1 MQFRQMFSALAAAV
15 SNQKR
20 LIAVKLWAVVLLL
33 LAPLQGIAQDLS
45 KSDIVLGQSASFT
58 GSFAGQA
65 AAYRDGALLYFNEVN
80 RQGGIYGRKI
90 RLVSL
95 DDQYKP
101 ELAIQNTVKLLE
113 EHKAFALTHYTWTP
127 VARAVIPVAT
137 ENKVPFFAPYT
148 GAADIYKS
156 TSPMVFTVRASF
168 QAELENIIRH
178 ITTLGIRNI
187 AFVRY
192 TSKTGDE
199 LQADVQ
205 KLLEKYG
212 AKLVGTGSMPNNSAQ
227 PENAIKQLAPVSAQA
242 VLLGVSGTDA
252 VAFIKGYEAATGRK
266 SQYYARS
273 LVGASQLAQDLGD
286 QAFGI
291 SVTQLVPNP
300 FKQVAEVSK
309 EYNRL
314 LKSSGSA
321 AKPDYISFEGFIA
334 AKVLCEALK
343 RTKQPLTRAGFLQT
357 LSTMRVDVGGYE
369 VAFRPGNQNGSE
381 FVDMTMIG
389 RDGRLIN

>member
-1 MQFRQMFSALAAAV
+1 MQSHPMFSALAALV
-15 SNQKR
+15 SNQKKV
-20 LIAVKLWAVVLLL
+20 ITMKLWLLVLLL
-33 LAPLQGIAQDLS
+33 IAPLQAAPQDVS
-45 KSDIVLGQSASFT
+45 QGDIVLGQSASFT

-80 RQGGIYGRKI
+80 RRGGIHGRKI

-127 VARAVIPVAT
+127 VARAVIPVAS
-137 ENKVPFFAPYT
+137 ERKVPFFAPYT

-156 TSPMVFTVRASF
+156 SSPMVFTVRASF

-178 ITTLGIRNI
+178 ITTLGIRDI

-192 TSKTGDE
+192 SSKPGDE
-199 LQADVQ
+199 LQADLQ
-205 KLLEKYG
+205 LLIEKYG
-212 AKLVGTGSMPNNSAQ
+212 AKLVGTGTMPNNSAK
-227 PENAIKQLAPVSAQA
+227 PENAIKQLAPVTAQA

-252 VAFIKGYEAATGRK
+252 VAFIKGYEAAIGRK

-273 LVGASQLAQDLGD
+273 LVGAAQLAQDLGN

-300 FKQVAEVSK
+300 YKQVAEVSK

-314 LKSSGSA
+314 LKSSDSA

>member
-1 MQFRQMFSALAAAV
+1 M
-15 SNQKR
+15 
-20 LIAVKLWAVVLLL
+20 
-33 LAPLQGIAQDLS
+33 
-45 KSDIVLGQSASFT
+45 
-58 GSFAGQA
+58 
-65 AAYRDGALLYFNEVN
+65 
-80 RQGGIYGRKI
+80 
-90 RLVSL
+90 
-95 DDQYKP
+95 
-101 ELAIQNTVKLLE
+101 
-113 EHKAFALTHYTWTP
+113 
-127 VARAVIPVAT
+127 
-137 ENKVPFFAPYT
+137 
-148 GAADIYKS
+148 
-156 TSPMVFTVRASF
+156 
-168 QAELENIIRH
+168 
-178 ITTLGIRNI
+178 
-187 AFVRY
+187 
-192 TSKTGDE
+192 
-199 LQADVQ
+199 Q

-212 AKLVGTGSMPNNSAQ
+212 ATLVGTGRMPNNSAK

-309 EYNRL
+309 EYTRL